1 MNVYILGGILL
12 FVVLVV
18 VLMYNSLVRMRNR
31 KEEAWSDIDVQLKR
45 RYDLIPNLISTVKGY
60 VKHEQET
67 LAKVTEMRTKALEAD
82 GVQAKGQAENMLT
95 GALKSIFAVAE
106 NYPDLQASQNFV
118 ELQKELSDT
127 ENKIQ
132 SARRFF
138 NSTVQDLNTAVQTFP
153 KNVIAGMFS
162 FKEEE
167 FFELDEE
174 EKEAASKPTEVKF

>member
-1 MNVYILGGILL
+1 M
-12 FVVLVV
+12 
-18 VLMYNSLVRMRNR
+18 
-31 KEEAWSDIDVQLKR
+31 
-45 RYDLIPNLISTVKGY
+45 
-60 VKHEQET
+60 
-67 LAKVTEMRTKALEAD
+67 
-82 GVQAKGQAENMLT
+82 QAKGQAENMLT

-132 SARRFF
+132 SARRFY
-138 NSTVQDLNTAVQTFP
+138 NSTVQDLNTAVQVFP
-153 KNVIAGMFS
+153 KNIIAGSFG

-174 EKEAASKPTEVKF
+174 EKEVAAKPTEVKF